1 MRLVSINVARPSRV
15 LLGGRARHTAI
26 LKQPVAGPVELGEL
40 GLAGD
45 EVGSTK
51 HHGGPDQAVYA
62 YGTDDY
68 AWWSRELG
76 QALAPATFGEN
87 LTIEGL
93 RSGELCVGDRLEV
106 GDAVVLEVA
115 APRIPCANLAA
126 RMGDPLFVKR
136 FARAAR
142 PGAYLRV
149 IRSGT
154 VEAGDPVRLVAAPD
168 TALPII
174 ELLALYF
181 DRKAPPERLAAALA
195 APVAVRARRDL
206 QARYDR
212 RQARAG

>member
-1 MRLVSINVARPSRV
+1 MRLVSVNVARPSRV
-15 LLGGRARHTAI
+15 VLGGRARRTAI
-26 LKQPVAGPVELGEL
+26 LKQPVAGPVAVGEL
-40 GLAGD
+40 GLDGD
-45 EVGSTK
+45 EVGSKK

-62 YGTDDY
+62 YGADDY
-68 AWWSRELG
+68 AWWSGELG
-76 QALAPATFGEN
+76 QTLAPATFGEN
-87 LTIEGL
+87 LTIDGL
-93 RSGELCVGDRLEV
+93 RSGELRVGDRLEV
-106 GDAVVLEVA
+106 GDTVVLEVA

-149 IRSGT
+149 IRPGT
-154 VEAGDPVRLVAAPD
+154 VETGDPVRLVAAAD
-168 TALPII
+168 GALPVV
-174 ELLALYF
+174 ELLALHF

-212 RQARAG
+212 LQARAG